1 MLKRFLQ
8 PAIWLAGR
16 LNFRH
21 KLLGAFL
28 LFSLPLAGATALLL
42 HGASQSIDR
51 IVLQRQGLAL
61 QMPILGLVR
70 SVQDHFA
77 ASLAAAHGD
86 MALETRITASVR
98 EFEGAASSVL
108 AHPLAGDD
116 GGRIRRQWGELAS
129 RSFADADE
137 VREAHERML
146 EELFRLREA
155 IVDRSGLGLQD
166 EISVQVATG
175 ILNDQLVP
183 LVQNLGQARDTG
195 TGFIARGRIGSS
207 QRDALSMLRG
217 SFDTLLTW
225 MSKSVEKTG
234 TIAPATGK
242 TLAAPLDTL
251 NLATLGLQ
259 EFLTTKL
266 INTTEFDLPAADF
279 HAKGSAALDAAMA
292 FGATLVPGID
302 GLMAAAEARARTSF
316 NASLIVFGASIVLIG
331 WIFAG
336 AYSSIIGSIGE
347 LERAV
352 RSMTA
357 GDLRTRVELRTRDE
371 IGHVGDGFNTMA
383 RSFAELIGKVAAAA
397 GDTQSAAGILTD
409 QIGLVTTASGRQSET
424 AASSSSSVQQLA
436 VSVQEVAA
444 HAEDTSRIVRQAA
457 DLSAEGRDV
466 ADRAK
471 AEMQRVVEDISRAV
485 DAVLA
490 LEERSR
496 NVDQVVGVIS
506 EIADQTNLLALNAAI
521 EAARAGEL
529 GRGFAVVADE
539 VRKLADRTGKSTRE
553 IGGTIREMRAGI
565 QDVVASIREG
575 SDRVGASSA
584 SFSRVREALDS
595 IHDEVS
601 RSANFM
607 SEIVD
612 ATRAQTEVST
622 DIARSIER
630 MSAMADENHAAA
642 RHTGSI
648 IDELQLLSGGLR
660 HAVSGL
666 RV

>member
-28 LFSLPLAGATALLL
+28 LFSLPLAGVTALLL

-51 IVLQRQGLAL
+51 VVLQRQGLAL
-61 QMPILGLVR
+61 QMPVLGLVR

-77 ASLAAAHGD
+77 ASLAAAYGD
-86 MALETRITASVR
+86 SALGSRIAESVR
-98 EFEGAASSVL
+98 EFEGAAPGVL
-108 AHPLAGDD
+108 DHSLSGDD
-116 GGRIRRQWGELAS
+116 GKLIRRQWEELVAK
-129 RSFADADE
+129 RFEDADQ
-137 VREAHERML
+137 VREAHERMVG
-146 EELFRLREA
+146 ELFRLREA

-166 EISVQVATG
+166 EIAVEVATG

-195 TGFIARGRIGSS
+195 TGLIARGRIGSS
-207 QRDALSMLRG
+207 QREALSLLRG
-217 SFDTLLTW
+217 SFDALLTW

-234 TIAPATGK
+234 AIAPATGT
-242 TLAAPLDTL
+242 TLGAPLESL
-251 NLATLGLQ
+251 NIATLGLQ

-266 INTTEFDLPAADF
+266 INTTEFDIPAAEF
-279 HAKGSAALDAAMA
+279 HAKGSAALDAAIA
-292 FGATLVPGID
+292 FGAALVPGID

-316 NASLIVFGASIVLIG
+316 NASLIVFSAIIVLIG

-336 AYSSIIGSIGE
+336 AYSSIVGSIGD

-352 RSMTA
+352 HSMTA
-357 GDLRTRVELRTRDE
+357 GDLRTRVVVLTRDE
-371 IGHVGDGFNTMA
+371 IGHVGEGFNTMA
-383 RSFAELIGKVAAAA
+383 QSFAELIGKVATAA
-397 GDTQSAAGILTD
+397 GDTQAAAGILTD

-466 ADRAK
+466 ADRAT
-471 AEMQRVVEDISRAV
+471 AEMRRVVDDISRAV

-496 NVDQVVGVIS
+496 NVDHVVGVIS

-521 EAARAGEL
+521 EAARAGEV

-575 SDRVGASSA
+575 SDRVGESSA

-595 IHDEVS
+595 IHGEVS
-601 RSANFM
+601 RSANFV

-612 ATRAQTEVST
+612 ATRAQTEAST

-642 RHTGSI
+642 CHTGSI